1 MKKDLENSIKG
12 YQALFDATMNP
23 VFGTILMYTKRTGNI
38 IKLNGLGLE
47 KQDEQS
53 LSF

>member
-23 VFGTILMYTKRTGNI
+23 VFMTILKYTQRTGNI
-38 IKLNGLGLE
+38 IKLDGLGLE
-47 KQDEQS
+47 KEEE
-53 LSF
+53 LIL